1 MSFGF
6 SANQYILSIVES
18 FIALVSSS
26 MKVGMRLTDFDKKLA
41 MGIGR
46 PIGFNW
52 KWQGVNWH
60 NLIHPQCVAE
70 TYVGAAL
77 PKEIPTISSNYFLCL
92 ILFSFIFFWRSR
104 YILQRMWNLL
114 KSRLKLFRIN
124 SWHPSLSSVT
134 FLQCFNSQQLQLVS
148 RRQTFVLSCKFIRQ
162 VLVIFIM
169 YDNDLGFCTE
179 TVDWAMLKLPIRM

>member
-52 KWQGVNWH
+52 KWQGVN
-60 NLIHPQCVAE
+60 
-70 TYVGAAL
+70 
-77 PKEIPTISSNYFLCL
+77 
-92 ILFSFIFFWRSR
+92 
-104 YILQRMWNLL
+104 
-114 KSRLKLFRIN
+114 
-124 SWHPSLSSVT
+124 
-134 FLQCFNSQQLQLVS
+134 
-148 RRQTFVLSCKFIRQ
+148 
-162 VLVIFIM
+162 
-169 YDNDLGFCTE
+169 
-179 TVDWAMLKLPIRM
+179 